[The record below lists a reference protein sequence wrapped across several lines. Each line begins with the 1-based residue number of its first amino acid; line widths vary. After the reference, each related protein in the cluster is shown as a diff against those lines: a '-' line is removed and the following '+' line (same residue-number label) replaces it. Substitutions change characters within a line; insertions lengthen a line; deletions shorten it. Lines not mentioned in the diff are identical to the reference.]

1 MTLGERL
8 EAAELSQQIEAAC
21 LRAVR
26 RALREVL
33 EPHLEIH
40 LSQEIHLSEEEAR
53 AALSEIEVF
62 RTHTLAPA

>member
-33 EPHLEIH
+33 EPHF
-40 LSQEIHLSEEEAR
+40 EIHLSEEEAR
-53 AALSEIEVF
+53 ATLSDIEAF
-62 RTHTLAPA
+62 RTQMLAPA